1 MKIKIDEIEV
11 KIKLSNKPELKAT
24 AIIDFGD
31 ITIKGFRL
39 SVSKHKNENLD
50 NEMLYLQ
57 VPCFFAGKW
66 REIVFI
72 NDKSKW
78 KQIEKKVF
86 EEYCNA
92 RNNSVD
98 KDDNL
103 WPKDTI

>member
-1 MKIKIDEIEV
+1 MKIKTDEIEV
-11 KIKLSNKPELKAT
+11 KIKLSDKPDLKAT

-72 NDKSKW
+72 NDKDKW
-78 KQIEKKVF
+78 RQIEKRVF
-86 EEYCNA
+86 KEFCNA
-92 RNNSVD
+92 YKESEN
-98 KDDNL
+98 KEDDI

>member
-1 MKIKIDEIEV
+1 MNIKIDEIKV
-11 KIKLSNKPELKAT
+11 KIKLSDKPELKAT
-24 AIIDFGD
+24 AVIDFGD

-39 SVSKHKNENLD
+39 SVSKHENENLN
-50 NEMLYLQ
+50 NEKLYLQ

-72 NDKSKW
+72 NDKDKW

-86 EEYCNA
+86 EEFRNA
-92 RNNSVD
+92 YNEVEN
-98 KDDNL
+98 KEDDI

>member
-11 KIKLSNKPELKAT
+11 KIKLSDKLDLKAT
-24 AIIDFGD
+24 AVIDFGD

-50 NEMLYLQ
+50 SEMLYLQ

-72 NDKSKW
+72 NDKDKW

-86 EEYCNA
+86 EEYCKANKE
-92 RNNSVD
+92 SVN
-98 KDDNL
+98 KDDL